1 MGAWSIH
8 AFAND
13 DAAEF
18 IAELQKADSDE
29 PLSRA
34 IATVNGSMGYL
45 DASDAARAL
54 AAAEFVAAGLGR
66 PCSALEGEEAA
77 AAWFAR
83 TRFVPAP
90 SLVADTRRAVERVL
104 AGESELR
111 NRWEDS
117 ADAGAWKAEVAGLRE
132 RLG

>member
-1 MGAWSIH
+1 MRVSRIWRRLRRPTRMVRRPRRRGPLPRLARLHFGRHTMGAWSIH

-18 IAELQKADSDE
+18 IAELEKADSDE

-45 DASDAARAL
+45 DASDAARAI
-54 AAAEFVAAGLGR
+54 AAAELVAAGLGR

-77 AAWFAR
+77 AA
-83 TRFVPAP
+83 
-90 SLVADTRRAVERVL
+90 
-104 AGESELR
+104 
-111 NRWEDS
+111 
-117 ADAGAWKAEVAGLRE
+117 
-132 RLG
+132 